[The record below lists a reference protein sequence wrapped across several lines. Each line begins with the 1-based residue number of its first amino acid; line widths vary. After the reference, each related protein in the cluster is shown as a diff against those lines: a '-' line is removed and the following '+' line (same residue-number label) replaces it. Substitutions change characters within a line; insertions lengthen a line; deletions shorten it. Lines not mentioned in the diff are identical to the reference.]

1 MLRPIRN
8 VVVFAAGG
16 GLGRAIVEALQR
28 EGFTVSAVTRPSNSI
43 SYGPGVTMYC
53 RQDAVISTTG
63 TFAANYQLTA
73 VNAAAA
79 AGVRR
84 FLPSE
89 YGGNT
94 SLVGV
99 AYYPSFAVEKKAI
112 VDHLRTKESQGL
124 TWTALCVGIFFS
136 WVLEEGRGTLGWDL
150 DKGEVTIYDSGNQE
164 YDTSTVDQVARSAI
178 AVLRNLKETE
188 NTYVFVNSFT
198 STQNQTLSALERIQG
213 KSYKVSRDTSA
224 ATIARGLE
232 ELERGEVDAG
242 YRDLVTG
249 TIYDPGHFALFKADE
264 VGKWKKILQLNNN
277 EDLEGV
283 ITEVLRKKDLI

>member
-1 MLRPIRN
+1 M
-8 VVVFAAGG
+8 
-16 GLGRAIVEALQR
+16 
-28 EGFTVSAVTRPSNSI
+28 SAVTRPSNSI
-43 SYGPGVTMYC
+43 SYGPGVTMHRSEYDDFDALVAIF
-53 RQDAVISTTG
+53 RGKDAVISTTG

-99 AYYPSFAVEKKAI
+99 TNYPPFAAEKKAT
-112 VDHLRTKESQGL
+112 VDHLRTKEPQGL

-136 WVLEEGRGTLGWDL
+136 WVCPSTIVFSSSSFPLGFTDIFIQVLEEGRGTLGWDI

-178 AVLRNLKETE
+178 AV
-188 NTYVFVNSFT
+188 
-198 STQNQTLSALERIQG
+198 
-213 KSYKVSRDTSA
+213 
-224 ATIARGLE
+224 
-232 ELERGEVDAG
+232 
-242 YRDLVTG
+242 
-249 TIYDPGHFALFKADE
+249 
-264 VGKWKKILQLNNN
+264 
-277 EDLEGV
+277 
-283 ITEVLRKKDLI
+283 